1 MAAET
6 VAQAGPGTTHFR
18 PTAEGPSQST
28 RLGQLGDSV
37 FHRVRGAYCAVTSL
51 VERVLG
57 SPALYDAVQRAAGLE
72 KLRRRLCPILR
83 QLDSGT
89 LLDVGAGTGS
99 FYGLVPP
106 HVKYVPL
113 DVDSRKLDRLR
124 EKHQDIVGVVASAT
138 ALPFD
143 DASFDYTLC
152 TNVAHHLSD
161 ADLDRL
167 VAELAR
173 VTRRQLVF
181 VDPLRVNGLASRV
194 LWSIDRGSYP
204 RSYEALVANLTSRFA
219 SQQLETFAV
228 VHTYVLFVGS
238 RCAPED
244 ASSPA
249 ST

>member
-1 MAAET
+1 
-6 VAQAGPGTTHFR
+6 
-18 PTAEGPSQST
+18 
-28 RLGQLGDSV
+28 
-37 FHRVRGAYCAVTSL
+37 VTSL
-51 VERVLG
+51 VERLLG
-57 SPALYDAVQRAAGLE
+57 SPALYDPVQRAAGLE
-72 KLRRRLCPILR
+72 KLRRRLWPVLS
-83 QLDSGT
+83 QLEPGT

-113 DVDSRKLDRLR
+113 DVDRRKLDRLR
-124 EKHQDIVGVVASAT
+124 EKHRDVVGVVASAT

-161 ADLDRL
+161 ADLEL
-167 VAELAR
+167 LMAELAR

-181 VDPLRVNGLASRV
+181 VDSLRVSSLASRV

-204 RSYEALVANLTSRFA
+204 RSYEGLVAKLTSRFA
-219 SQQLETFAV
+219 SQQLETFTV
-228 VHTYVLFVGS
+228 LHTYVLFVGGPS
-238 RCAPED
+238 APQD
-244 ASSPA
+244 AYSPA

>member
-1 MAAET
+1 
-6 VAQAGPGTTHFR
+6 
-18 PTAEGPSQST
+18 
-28 RLGQLGDSV
+28 L
-37 FHRVRGAYCAVTSL
+37 TSI
-51 VERVLG
+51 VERLLA

-72 KLRRRLCPILR
+72 KLRRRLSPILR
-83 QLDSGT
+83 QLDPGT

-113 DVDSRKLDRLR
+113 DVDRKKLDRLH
-124 EKHQDIVGVVASAT
+124 EKHRDVVGIIASAT

-161 ADLDRL
+161 ADLDLL

-181 VDPLRVNGLASRV
+181 VDPLRVNSLASRV

-204 RSYEALVANLTSRFA
+204 RSYQGLAAKLTSRFA
-219 SQQLETFAV
+219 SQQLETFTV
-228 VHTYVLFVGS
+228 LHTYVVFVGGPS
-238 RCAPED
+238 APQD
-244 ASSPA
+244 DFSPA
-249 ST
+249 SA